1 MKTNRPARPASN
13 DGMDQLPLRFDRGQS
28 VREDVVDMSIRQTP
42 PVLMNEQEVA
52 LFIGICTRSV
62 RNFTARGMLPVIR
75 LGRRRLY
82 RRDTVMAALQRME
95 RST

>member
-1 MKTNRPARPASN
+1 MKTSRPVS
-13 DGMDQLPLRFDRGQS
+13 GLGLDQLPLRFDQGKP
-28 VREDVVDMSIRQTP
+28 VRESVVESSIRQTP
-42 PVLMNEQEVA
+42 PVLMSEQEVA

-82 RRDTVMAALQRME
+82 RRATVMAALQRME

>member
-1 MKTNRPARPASN
+1 
-13 DGMDQLPLRFDRGQS
+13 
-28 VREDVVDMSIRQTP
+28 
-42 PVLMNEQEVA
+42 MNEQEVA

-95 RST
+95 RSA